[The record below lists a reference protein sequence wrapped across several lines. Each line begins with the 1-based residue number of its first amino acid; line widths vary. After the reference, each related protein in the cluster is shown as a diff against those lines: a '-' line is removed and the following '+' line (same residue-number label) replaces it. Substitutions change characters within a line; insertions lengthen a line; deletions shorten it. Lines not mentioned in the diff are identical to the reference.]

1 MKPILVLQHVPHENM
16 ASLES
21 YFHRAGLIWQY
32 VELFRRVPARLD
44 LAGAAGLV
52 VLGGPMNVDEVN
64 KFPYLA
70 REVEWIR
77 QAVAAEL
84 PLLGICLGS
93 QLLAKALGAKVYPN
107 AVKEIGW
114 YEIELQPAASDDVLF
129 AGSAARETVF
139 QWHGDTF
146 DLPPGAVHLAL
157 GRECR
162 HQAFRYGRAA
172 WGLQFHIEND
182 CGDCRCLAHRGGEP
196 PRIGRVGLHRSAGN
210 RRANAAED
218 AGHGGV
224 GGSRAPPI
232 CVALLLTNPCR
243 KRPPWRS
250 ERPNKR

>member
-21 YFHRAGLIWQY
+21 HFQRAGLTWRY
-32 VELFRRVPARLD
+32 VELFRQVPARLD
-44 LAGAAGLV
+44 LAAAAGLV
-52 VLGGPMNVDEVN
+52 VLGGPMNVDEVDE
-64 KFPYLA
+64 FPFLA

-93 QLLAKALGAKVYPN
+93 QLLAKAMGARVYRN

-114 YEIELQPAASDDVLF
+114 YEIELQPAASEDLLF

-157 GRECR
+157 SRQCR
-162 HQAFRYGRAA
+162 QQAFRCGRAA
-172 WGLQFHIEND
+172 WGLQFHVEMTAALVDAWLSEAENCRELAGLD
-182 CGDCRCLAHRGGEP
+182 YIDPRAIAAQTPQMMPAMQALGDRVLPRFVSLCR
-196 PRIGRVGLHRSAGN
+196 
-210 RRANAAED
+210 
-218 AGHGGV
+218 
-224 GGSRAPPI
+224 
-232 CVALLLTNPCR
+232 
-243 KRPPWRS
+243 
-250 ERPNKR
+250 